1 MFFLIVH
8 PPPISTLFPYT
19 TLFRSDEYVN
29 EFGLET
35 VEVTD
40 EIQTEPKG
48 KTSDVATVDAAVT
61 SGPDTASESTES
73 DSANTLLELQKDV
86 AKYGELDTSR
96 DAILA
101 RRRLS
106 RFEDKLISSQTINLE
121 EVVVTGFGDN
131 TPITREEW
139 SKLDNRLKNQNKYKD
154 AFAKGELTKADVQRA
169 QYEGYVGEES
179 GARSLI
185 DNIAN
190 ANANIPEQEITNKT
204 YEVYFEKTP
213 GGGTGWIDAP
223 VDLGTTTVTP
233 GGTVQINTRAAT
245 KEEKEQRIYNAAI
258 AANLNDQGAKD
269 YVALYNQYQ
278 DKGTLNPL
286 NDYQKE
292 SIPTAN
298 QQALY
303 TIENRNKEL
312 VANNYNEDVQDLTKV
327 LLKETPEG
335 QDLDIVKN
343 DLKVGGAVLTAE
355 QKKYNDSFNV
365 LAPKIEKINDAIQ
378 VLDKDIETYK
388 KRLQDFAYPVTST
401 GQQTGKNIYN
411 QLQQKVNER
420 NALATGPEAQALQEE
435 NLKLADQ
442 GVQILKMQ
450 QQYNV
455 NLQKYDDLK
464 DLKNYFFHIY
474 SSHLNQQSFL
484 LLQLF

>member
-1 MFFLIVH
+1 MFRYEGFDYSLDQVTDAA
-8 PPPISTLFPYT
+8 SKKGL
-19 TLFRSDEYVN
+19 SVDEYVDQ
-29 EFGLET
+29 FGLET

-40 EIQTEPKG
+40 EIQTDPEKG
-48 KTSDVATVDAAVT
+48 KTNGAVAKGA
-61 SGPDTASESTES
+61 TATPKTGQAPENTES

-106 RFEDKLISSQTINLE
+106 RFEDKLISSQTIDLE

-179 GARSLI
+179 GVRSLI

-245 KEEKEQRIYNAAI
+245 KEEKEQRIYDAAI

-312 VANNYNEDVQDLTKV
+312 IANNYNEDVQNLASV

-335 QDLDIVKN
+335 QDLDKVKN
-343 DLKVGGAVLTAE
+343 DLKVGGSTLVARQE
-355 QKKYNDSFNV
+355 QYNNDFNV
-365 LAPKIEKINDAIQ
+365 
-378 VLDKDIETYK
+378 
-388 KRLQDFAYPVTST
+388 
-401 GQQTGKNIYN
+401 
-411 QLQQKVNER
+411 
-420 NALATGPEAQALQEE
+420 
-435 NLKLADQ
+435 
-442 GVQILKMQ
+442 
-450 QQYNV
+450 
-455 NLQKYDDLK
+455 
-464 DLKNYFFHIY
+464 
-474 SSHLNQQSFL
+474 
-484 LLQLF
+484 